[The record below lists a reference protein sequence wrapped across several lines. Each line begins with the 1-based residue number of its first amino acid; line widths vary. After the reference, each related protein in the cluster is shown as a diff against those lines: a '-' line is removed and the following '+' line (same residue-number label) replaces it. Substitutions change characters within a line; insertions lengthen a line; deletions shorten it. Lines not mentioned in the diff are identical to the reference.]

1 MNALNDAKFLN
12 ARDFGALGSDYETGV
27 LATADSNAFTVDDIG
42 DFKVGEEVL
51 IIGCNP
57 HFAAE
62 QIFNRRDPSP
72 VNPRKYIHHMPY
84 DGRVEVE
91 GATKENWVVY
101 MFDIAPDR
109 PNHFRWTKD
118 FCKTWSEEI
127 EIVDGAFAEIDGDI
141 RIKIND
147 FEERHYGCTI
157 IAIASSRMVALIEKI
172 EGNTVY
178 LSKSATASGKF
189 VMQHSDTYPIQQAI
203 NAALKE
209 KKSVYLPNGKYRL
222 TSSLYIENAT
232 SFTFEGESGVDTI
245 LVNELGHLGIERP
258 EGSCFIIR
266 GGTEVNV
273 KNVFMTGNVCCD
285 ERYKSGPQP
294 VKGASGLWGFYLN
307 KSNATYVHNTERVY
321 IENCHARRMSAECF
335 YAQSSWR
342 KAEEEPLEYGRQ
354 ITYMRCSVEDCAR
367 NAFNNNDLAEC
378 TSILYCRIKNVAG
391 NSWEGASRF
400 VKIIGCYIR
409 DAGCLAF
416 GNVRSRAAEN
426 EKLCTGQHIVSDNYF
441 EGTCIYDQSM
451 IRVGAAATQVIIKNN
466 VFINFKSPAV
476 EVFGEGGKNDLPS
489 ENVIVTGNSFD
500 LSAIGG
506 ASEPRY
512 AVRVTT
518 NFVTVSDNQIFV
530 RGERDENVTGII
542 VSDDAERVVIHDNT
556 IVNAGVGIKTELV
569 EGVVGYVVDNK
580 TFYRMEKLSTSYTG
594 VGMVPC
600 KPMLLRQR
608 SHRYHGW
615 RIVWSDGSESEIYD
629 FDPKAMTFTLS
640 EPRDMKVG
648 DKFNVYRPAGT
659 KWSVHHNMIDNC
671 TTPESLDSFG
681 GRMAAFDNQIL

>member
-12 ARDFGALGSDYETGV
+12 ARDFGALGSDYETV
-27 LATADSNAFTVDDIG
+27 VVATAGSNAFVVDDIG

-51 IIGCNP
+51 IVGCNP
-57 HFAAE
+57 HFAAKE
-62 QIFNRRDPSP
+62 IFNRRDPSP
-72 VNPRKYIHHMPY
+72 VNPRPFRHHMPFEN
-84 DGRVEVE
+84 RVEVE
-91 GATKENWVVY
+91 GATSENWVVY
-101 MFDIAPDR
+101 MIDIAPDR
-109 PNHFRWTKD
+109 PGYFRWTKD

-127 EIVDGAFAEIDGDI
+127 EIVDGEFAELDGDI
-141 RIKIND
+141 RVKINE
-147 FEERHYGCTI
+147 FEERQYGCTAV
-157 IAIASSRMVALIEKI
+157 AIASARMTALIEKI

-189 VMQHSDTYPIQQAI
+189 VVQHSDTYHIQQAI

-273 KNVFMTGNVCCD
+273 KNVFMTGNVGCD

-294 VKGASGLWGFYLN
+294 VRGASSLWGFYLN

-342 KAEEEPLEYGRQ
+342 KAEEEPEEYGRQ

-416 GNVRSRAAEN
+416 GNVRWRSPEN

-451 IRVGAAATQVIIKNN
+451 IRVGSAATQVIIKNN

-476 EVFGEGGKNDLPS
+476 EVFGEGGKNDIPS

-500 LSAIGG
+500 LSAIAGP
-506 ASEPRY
+506 SEPRY

-518 NFVTVSDNQIFV
+518 SFVTVSDNQIFV
-530 RGERDENVTGII
+530 RGDRDDNVTGII

-556 IVNAGVGIKTELV
+556 IVGAGVGIKTEIV
-569 EGVVGYVVDNK
+569 EGEVGYVVDDR
-580 TFYRMEKLSTSYTG
+580 TFYREEKLSTSYTG
-594 VGMVPC
+594 VGIIPC
-600 KPMLLRQR
+600 KPMLLRHR

-615 RIVWSDGSESEIYD
+615 NIVWADGTESEILD
-629 FDPKAMTFTLS
+629 FDPAKLTFTLK
-640 EPRDMKVG
+640 EARELKTG
-648 DKFNVYRPAGT
+648 DSFKIYRPAGV
-659 KWSVHHNMIDNC
+659 KWSIHHNMIDNC

-681 GRMAAFDNQIL
+681 GRMTKMDNIIM